1 MLSALGEWQAGKW
14 WWAGALLQVPAAVL
28 ASVLIVFSKL
38 FIHLEEVKR
47 IQPCVIKVIF
57 PESIWLSQE
66 FNTLTRKYW
75 SWSWQAPR
83 TGNIKPKSFWAF
95 VHGDAVGTDGRKGRM
110 SQAED
115 PVIPAGEAQVV
126 MLEGF
131 LPHPPRPL
139 RILAGLCL
147 WDPDKTSWPTRC
159 TPYAS
164 ISLAVTAS
172 VCLACLPHSPGPLWS
187 VKRRADI

>member
-1 MLSALGEWQAGKW
+1 MRRYKSQLLS
-14 WWAGALLQVPAAVL
+14 LLV
-28 ASVLIVFSKL
+28 SSL
-38 FIHLEEVKR
+38 FFLSCSFTCRKEAKR

-66 FNTLTRKYW
+66 FSTLTRKCW
-75 SWSWQAPR
+75 SLSWQAPR
-83 TGNIKPKSFWAF
+83 TGNIKLKNFWAF
-95 VHGDAVGTDGRKGRM
+95 VHGDAVGTDGRKGRV

-115 PVIPAGEAQVV
+115 PLILAGEAQVV

-131 LPHPPRPL
+131 LPHPPRPP

-147 WDPDKTSWPTRC
+147 WDPNKTSWPTRC

-164 ISLAVTAS
+164 VFLAVAAS
-172 VCLACLPHSPGPLWS
+172 VCLACLSHSPGPLWS